1 MEDFTFSDFRNFVRE
16 ITDFSGLFS
25 QMQESGELSIEIKND
40 KTPVT
45 EIDFQ
50 IEVSIR
56 QAIEDNFPDHSII
69 GEEFSDKINSSQC
82 KWVIDPI
89 DGTLSLT
96 RGVPLF
102 GTLLGFMVGSSPRY
116 GSVRF
121 PLLGNKLITGDG
133 KKCFE
138 DDKVIHATIDKKID
152 DALILTSDEN
162 RIKRSEYFE
171 KWNILN
177 NNTAYHRTWGD
188 CYGYYLVC
196 SGKAQVMFDID
207 LKPCDI
213 LPLIPVIQGAG
224 CEIIELKEPFRDILV
239 CSKDIYQDIIEIF

>member
-1 MEDFTFSDFRNFVRE
+1 MENVNFRDFRNFVGQ
-16 ITDFSGLFS
+16 ITDFSELFS
-25 QMQESGELSIEIKND
+25 EMQKSGELSIEIKND

-56 QAIEDNFPDHSII
+56 QAIENNFPDHSII

-96 RGVPLF
+96 QGVPLF
-102 GTLLGFMVGSSPRY
+102 GTLLGFMVGDSPRY
-116 GSVRF
+116 GSIRF
-121 PLLGNKLITGDG
+121 PLLGNKLIIGDG
-133 KKCFE
+133 KKTFE
-138 DDKVIHATIDKKID
+138 DDKLIHATIDKKIE

-162 RIKRSEYFE
+162 RVKRSEYC
-171 KWNILN
+171 KNWNILN
-177 NNTAYHRTWGD
+177 DNTAFHRTWGD

-196 SGKAQVMFDID
+196 SGKAQVMLDVD

-213 LPLIPVIQGAG
+213 LPIIPIIRGSG
-224 CEIIELKEPFRDILV
+224 CEIIELKKPFRDVLV
-239 CSKDIYQDIIEIF
+239 CSRDIYQDIIKIF